1 MEQFDFKRKIYE
13 DFSNWKNRSH
23 GKSALF
29 VEGARRVGKS
39 YAIKKFASS
48 CYRTSIIVEFDK
60 VTNEFL
66 SLFDDIMDMDLFYA
80 KLSAVYNVEL
90 FRRESLIVFDEVQL
104 FPKARALI
112 KRFVED
118 GRYDFIET
126 GSLVTLMMNPSRILI
141 PSEEEHIEMFPFDFE
156 EFLWALGDNVTIPY
170 LKECFEKKT
179 QIGNAVH
186 KKVMNQFRQYILI
199 GGMPQAIKAYVENKS
214 FEDADL
220 AKKSIL
226 TLYRQDIGKFAGK
239 SASKVRAIF
248 EFLPAMLYKHEKRFN
263 LSSLGKNARKRD
275 YEDAFLWLDDAMV
288 INPCYNSTDVSV
300 GLALNADETR
310 VKCYLSDTGLL
321 VSHAFADKNFI
332 NNELYKAILL
342 DKLNINEGMLIENV
356 VAQLLRCHGHHLY
369 YHKFKARSF
378 SDYSNEIDFL
388 ILKDKKICPIEVK
401 SGRSVNHISLDYFR
415 EKYNKRLGQAYI
427 LCRRDITEKNG
438 ILYLPLYMAQ
448 FL

>member
-1 MEQFDFKRKIYE
+1 M
-13 DFSNWKNRSH
+13 
-23 GKSALF
+23 GKT
-29 VEGARRVGKS
+29 

-48 CYRTSIIVEFDK
+48 CYRSSIVVEFDK
-60 VTNEFL
+60 VSGEVL
-66 SLFDDIMDMDLFYA
+66 SLFDDIMDMDLFYS

-118 GRYDFIET
+118 GRFDFIET
-126 GSLVTLMMNPSRILI
+126 GSLVTLMMNPSKILI

-156 EFLWALGDNVTIPY
+156 EFLWALGDSVTMPY

-179 QIGNAVH
+179 PVGNAVH
-186 KKVMNQFRQYILI
+186 KKVMNQFRQYILV
-199 GGMPQAIKAYVENKS
+199 GGMPQAIKAYVETKS

-220 AKKSIL
+220 AKKRIL
-226 TLYRQDIGKFAGK
+226 TLYRQDIGKFAGRN
-239 SASKVRAIF
+239 ASKVRAIF
-248 EFLPAMLYKHEKRFN
+248 DFLPSMLSKHEKRFN
-263 LSSLGKNARKRD
+263 LSNLGKNARRRD
-275 YEDAFLWLDDAMV
+275 YENAFLWLDDAMV
-288 INPCYNSTDVSV
+288 INPCYNSTDISAA
-300 GLALNADETR
+300 LAMNADETK
-310 VKCYLSDTGLL
+310 VKCYMSDTGLL
-321 VSHAFADKNFI
+321 VSHAFADKNSI

-401 SGRSVNHISLDYFR
+401 SGRSINHISLDRFR

-427 LCRRDITEKNG
+427 LCRRDITEEDG

>member
-1 MEQFDFKRKIYE
+1 
-13 DFSNWKNRSH
+13 
-23 GKSALF
+23 
-29 VEGARRVGKS
+29 
-39 YAIKKFASS
+39 
-48 CYRTSIIVEFDK
+48 
-60 VTNEFL
+60 
-66 SLFDDIMDMDLFYA
+66 MDLFYA

-220 AKKSIL
+220 AKKRIL

-248 EFLPAMLYKHEKRFN
+248 DFLPAMLSKHEKRFN